1 LDSREETEMGAL
13 YRRGQVWWCKY
24 YVNGRPV
31 RESTG
36 VAGDTDTAPAE
47 ARRFLKVKEGKAA
60 SGEPVLRRADRVRY
74 EEIRKDLL
82 EHYATTGRR
91 NAAELGWRLK
101 HLDRFFAG
109 RRAVHITRALVTAY
123 VARRQEQGASNG
135 TINREL
141 ATLGPM
147 MRLAYKHDKAARL
160 LLVERLKESA
170 PRAGF
175 FEEEQ
180 YRAVTRHLP
189 ADLQVVAAIAY
200 RFGWRA
206 RSEILPLERR
216 HLDLEQGTLA
226 LDPGMTKN
234 DDGRKVY
241 LTPDLKAL
249 LVAQV
254 ARVGGPPAQARPDH
268 PGPVPAS
275 HRQARGRPAHGVLQ
289 GVADRLPQGRRA
301 GDADARLPAH
311 RRAQHGAHRRAALGR
326 HEAHRPP
333 HRGRLPALRDRERR
347 GPPGGECPAR
357 GHNLGHSGRDSAQ
370 GAWYKVAACLTSGR
384 SAAR

>member
-1 LDSREETEMGAL
+1 MGTL
-13 YRRGQVWWCKY
+13 YRRGRVWWAKY

-36 VAGDTDTAPAE
+36 VTGDDDAVPQE
-47 ARRFLKVKEGKAA
+47 ARRFLKVREGKAA

-74 EEIRKDLL
+74 EEIRADVL

-91 NAAELGWRLK
+91 NAIELGWRLK

-109 RRAVHITRALVTAY
+109 RRVRDITAALVTSY
-123 VARRQEQGASNG
+123 VARRQEQAASNA

-147 MRLAYKHDKAARL
+147 MRLAYKHDKAQRL

-175 FEEEQ
+175 FEEDQ
-180 YRAVTRHLP
+180 YTAVRRHLP

-200 RFGWRA
+200 HFGWRA

-216 HLDLEQGTLA
+216 HLDLEQGTLT

-241 LTPDLKAL
+241 LTPDLTAAL
-249 LVAQV
+249 GEQV
-254 ARVGGPPAQARPDH
+254 ARVDALQRRLAKQGGVARNHPA
-268 PGPVPAS
+268 PVPP
-275 HRQARGRPAHGVLQ
+275 HDGEARWEPSAGLLQ
-289 GVADRLPQGRRA
+289 GLGDRLQGGRRA
-301 GDADARLPAH
+301 GHAHARLPPDG
-311 RRAQHGAHRRAALGR
+311 RPQHGTDQRGALGR
-326 HEAHRPP
+326 DEADRASDGGRVPP
-333 HRGRLPALRDRERR
+333 LRYRERCGPSR
-347 GPPGGECPAR
+347 GEPETGR
-357 GHNLGHSGRDSAQ
+357 GHNHGHSRGGR
-370 GAWYKVAACLTSGR
+370 GEKAWCKIASEFNSGR